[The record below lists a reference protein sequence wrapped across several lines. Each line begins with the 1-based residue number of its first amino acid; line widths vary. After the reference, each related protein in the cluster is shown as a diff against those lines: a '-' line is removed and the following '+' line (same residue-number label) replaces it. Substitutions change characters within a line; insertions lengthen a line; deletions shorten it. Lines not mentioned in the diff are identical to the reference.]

1 MSYRYMQR
9 AKLADLFIDTPL
21 VNAHT
26 SATDVLWAG
35 VPMVTLPGHAM
46 ISRVAAS
53 ILIADGL
60 QHFVARNLDVTL
72 PSLPLLSLTIDFSR
86 IFASSLHS
94 NAPPSSQDYI
104 GMAAAFKRDEA
115 AAGRVAARARRAT
128 ESARK
133 SSDLFDTQVRRSSW
147 SLFVPRVRW
156 GCCVT

>member
-86 IFASSLHS
+86 IFASSLHPP
-94 NAPPSSQDYI
+94 APPSSQDYI

-115 AAGRVAARARRAT
+115 AA
-128 ESARK
+128 
-133 SSDLFDTQVRRSSW
+133 
-147 SLFVPRVRW
+147 
-156 GCCVT
+156 